1 MSNIDKTLDER
12 GTRYGEFEDHAFI
25 TQDLKAVMQETPN
38 WDALKADQKEA
49 LEMTAHKIGR
59 ILNGDPNYIDS
70 WHDIIGYIRLV
81 EQRLEKEQHL
91 EREQAPKEQA
101 PSFGDALRK
110 ALAEA
115 AAGIKHEP
123 EPEEECGCPACEMRR
138 KLEAAFG
145 PNVEV
150 EVIILTEESG
160 DTD

>member
-1 MSNIDKTLDER
+1 MSNIDSTLNER
-12 GTRYGEFEDHAFI
+12 GTRYGDFEDRAFI

-38 WDALKADQKEA
+38 WDLLKADQKEA

-81 EQRLEKEQHL
+81 EQRLE
-91 EREQAPKEQA
+91 REQAPKSA
-101 PSFGDALRK
+101 K
-110 ALAEA
+110 EA
-115 AAGIKHEP
+115 QVQNEKILGADPA
-123 EPEEECGCPACEMRR
+123 CDCPACTIRAR
-138 KLEAAFG
+138 LEKMLG
-145 PNVEV
+145 TSV